1 MTRVSLAGIIAD
13 ELATL
18 RRFDPGDR
26 PRGKP
31 RRTVWSERLPG
42 FGKRYYSTGR
52 STYVVQALMG
62 QVTRTITL
70 GNANVLSKSQAL
82 TVARRILLR
91 AQVGEDPATKRK
103 QIRKVPNY
111 DDFLS
116 MYWKQA
122 AAKWKQSTLETHNGY
137 RRKHLDRA
145 FFGMFIDEIE
155 QADVLVWFN
164 KVSINGGPGAGNRC
178 FEILRSMFNY
188 AERWG
193 MRPEGTNP
201 CTYIRP
207 NKRRKCERFLSNQ
220 EIGRLGEVLARMI
233 PTQPLHAT
241 IIYLLLL
248 TGCRMSEIVDLTWS
262 EVKGRRLLLHD
273 SKTGPRTV
281 WLGDEARMLLAS
293 LERRSGSDLVFWNKL
308 SLGYRIISAGN
319 VTRGSIA
326 GSNLEWASE
335 AGREIAWAA
344 LEVPPAAVFQTFA
357 CYDGVAYQHWWIQDP
372 QNSQNPRRAVF
383 ARSDPGLA
391 TLTSFLGDQPMK
403 QARDL
408 EFAVSWLLWLLG
420 FSPAHL
426 GANQKMSDA
435 ADILVSTP
443 QGHFAAVECTTGVLK
458 AGHKLSL
465 LVERTEVVREA
476 LRLSNCQHFRVL
488 AVIVTTKT
496 RDEVRGELDDARK
509 AGIVVIT
516 RNELPSLIERTL
528 LLPNADQLFLEAEQS
543 LREPEIIIPN
553 DPELPLTA

>member
-42 FGKRYYSTGR
+42 FGKRYYATGR
-52 STYVVQALMG
+52 STYIVQALMG

-103 QIRKVPNY
+103 QTRKVPSY

-164 KVSINGGPGAGNRC
+164 KVSVNGGPGAGNRC

-233 PTQPLHAT
+233 PAQPLHAT

-262 EVKGRRLLLHD
+262 EVKGGRLLLHD

-293 LERRSGSDLVFWNKL
+293 LERRGGSDPVFWNKL
-308 SLGYRIISAGN
+308 
-319 VTRGSIA
+319 TRRPVRDVKPFWLKVRA
-326 GSNLEWASE
+326 EANLPGVRLHDLRHSFASH
-335 AGREIAWAA
+335 AA
-344 LEVPPAAVFQTFA
+344 
-357 CYDGVAYQHWWIQDP
+357 
-372 QNSQNPRRAVF
+372 
-383 ARSDPGLA
+383 ARSE
-391 TLTSFLGDQPMK
+391 TLPMIGK
-403 QARDL
+403 
-408 EFAVSWLLWLLG
+408 LLG
-420 FSPAHL
+420 HAKLQTTSRYAHL
-426 GANQKMSDA
+426 DDGHVVDA
-435 ADILVSTP
+435 ANRIGDLIADVMGDS
-443 QGHFAAVECTTGVLK
+443 
-458 AGHKLSL
+458 
-465 LVERTEVVREA
+465 
-476 LRLSNCQHFRVL
+476 
-488 AVIVTTKT
+488 
-496 RDEVRGELDDARK
+496 
-509 AGIVVIT
+509 
-516 RNELPSLIERTL
+516 PSLSTNTMCDIGMSIHDR
-528 LLPNADQLFLEAEQS
+528 
-543 LREPEIIIPN
+543 
-553 DPELPLTA
+553 